1 MVRLDGR
8 PMMENAIMKV
18 KLEECYSGHDNFNV
32 RVTLPD
38 GGRYIVPLE
47 GMKFPSR
54 KLSSAVLDLLETV
67 EGIPRKRVRF
77 T

>member
-1 MVRLDGR
+1 MTGIAR
-8 PMMENAIMKV
+8 MKV

-47 GMKFPSR
+47 GMKFPSK
-54 KLSSAVLDLLETV
+54 KLSSAVLDLLENV
-67 EGIPRKRVRF
+67 EGIPRKSVRF
-77 T
+77 I